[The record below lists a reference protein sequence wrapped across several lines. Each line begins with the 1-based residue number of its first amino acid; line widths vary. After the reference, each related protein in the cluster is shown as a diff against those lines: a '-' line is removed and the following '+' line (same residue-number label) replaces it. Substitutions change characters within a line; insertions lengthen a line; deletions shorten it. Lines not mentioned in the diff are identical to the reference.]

1 MIAWI
6 KAHIYLRTRRRQQK
20 HLENGKHIDSKKGT
34 LGGRFYGGSWRGE
47 AQVGRVQKY
56 LKVVNCA
63 FNSQNPNMDPEFS
76 PCCLNSEFH
85 HCTGRSYFEMG

>member
-1 MIAWI
+1 MVAV
-6 KAHIYLRTRRRQQK
+6 
-20 HLENGKHIDSKKGT
+20 
-34 LGGRFYGGSWRGE
+34 GG
-47 AQVGRVQKY
+47 AKQKY

-76 PCCLNSEFH
+76 PSCLNSEFH